1 MTARIKALIVA
12 LKQDWREDD
21 AKALIAAI
29 RQLRGVLDVK
39 PVETTSEDW
48 MNRVRITAEIEDR
61 LWRAL
66 QDME

>member
-12 LKQDWREDD
+12 LEQDQRTDD
-21 AKALIAAI
+21 AEVLIAAI

-39 PVETTSEDW
+39 PVEATSGDW